1 MRPDERD
8 AAYLLD
14 MLQAAS
20 KVERYVQGKRC
31 EDFQRDDLL
40 RDAVERNVEIIGE
53 AARRISETCRNAHP
67 EIPWRKM
74 IAHRNVLIHE
84 YEDIG
89 IEEIWNVA
97 TVHIPLLI
105 RNLAPLIPPLPSD
118 AEGK

>member
-20 KVERYVQGKRC
+20 KVARYVQGKRY
-31 EDFQRDDLL
+31 EDFQRDELL

-53 AARRISETCRNAHP
+53 AARRISEAFRNVHP

-74 IAHRNVLIHE
+74 IAQRNVLIHE
-84 YEDIG
+84 YEDTGLKRSGMWQQSIS
-89 IEEIWNVA
+89 
-97 TVHIPLLI
+97 
-105 RNLAPLIPPLPSD
+105 RC
-118 AEGK
+118 